1 MTLRWG
7 LFVFV
12 AYFVTVFIAVV
23 ACRGLIAFYATRRQ
37 TCSCMHTA
45 TYIHTTVTDHKK
57 RESLTIRLRA
67 VAPVVVIVAVVDI
80 VVDISGKKSN
90 SCAVVVVVSFVN
102 ATVSVAAVVVVASV
116 AAVVVVAVTSS
127 SSSGAFVVVV
137 VAAAAFVVGCVLI
150 VRSSL
155 TFIVAF
161 VVTLCTNFVS
171 FYISYTMHKFT
182 CATRLSLCS
191 LSPALSFCLQVYNC
205 SLFFV
210 VFFFFFCFSMLA
222 VHVSSCQL
230 VAIVVVSLLKR

>member
-1 MTLRWG
+1 
-7 LFVFV
+7 
-12 AYFVTVFIAVV
+12 
-23 ACRGLIAFYATRRQ
+23 
-37 TCSCMHTA
+37 MHTA

-90 SCAVVVVVSFVN
+90 SCAVLVVSFVI
-102 ATVSVAAVVVVASV
+102 AAVSVAVVVASASVVVVAV
-116 AAVVVVAVTSS
+116 AVAVTSS
-127 SSSGAFVVVV
+127 SSSGAFVVV
-137 VAAAAFVVGCVLI
+137 AAPAFVVGCVLI

-155 TFIVAF
+155 TFIVAVDVV

-191 LSPALSFCLQVYNC
+191 LSL
-205 SLFFV
+205 SLF
-210 VFFFFFCFSMLA
+210 L
-222 VHVSSCQL
+222 L
-230 VAIVVVSLLKR
+230 TSL

>member
-1 MTLRWG
+1 
-7 LFVFV
+7 
-12 AYFVTVFIAVV
+12 
-23 ACRGLIAFYATRRQ
+23 
-37 TCSCMHTA
+37 MHTA

-90 SCAVVVVVSFVN
+90 SCAVVVVVVSFVI
-102 ATVSVAAVVVVASV
+102 AAVSLAVVVVVAS
-116 AAVVVVAVTSS
+116 ASVVVVAVAVAVTSS
-127 SSSGAFVVVV
+127 SSSGAFVVV
-137 VAAAAFVVGCVLI
+137 AAPAFVVGCVLI

-155 TFIVAF
+155 TFIVAVDVV

-191 LSPALSFCLQVYNC
+191 LSL
-205 SLFFV
+205 SLF
-210 VFFFFFCFSMLA
+210 L
-222 VHVSSCQL
+222 L
-230 VAIVVVSLLKR
+230 TSL

>member
-1 MTLRWG
+1 
-7 LFVFV
+7 
-12 AYFVTVFIAVV
+12 
-23 ACRGLIAFYATRRQ
+23 
-37 TCSCMHTA
+37 MHTA

-90 SCAVVVVVSFVN
+90 SCAVLVVVVSFVI
-102 ATVSVAAVVVVASV
+102 AAVSVAVVVASASVVVVAV
-116 AAVVVVAVTSS
+116 AVAVTSS
-127 SSSGAFVVVV
+127 SSSGAFVVV
-137 VAAAAFVVGCVLI
+137 AAPAFVVGCVLI

-155 TFIVAF
+155 TFIVAVDVV

-191 LSPALSFCLQVYNC
+191 LSL
-205 SLFFV
+205 SLF
-210 VFFFFFCFSMLA
+210 L
-222 VHVSSCQL
+222 L
-230 VAIVVVSLLKR
+230 TSL

>member
-1 MTLRWG
+1 
-7 LFVFV
+7 
-12 AYFVTVFIAVV
+12 
-23 ACRGLIAFYATRRQ
+23 
-37 TCSCMHTA
+37 MHIPTH
-45 TYIHTTVTDHKK
+45 IHTTVTDHKK

-90 SCAVVVVVSFVN
+90 SCAVLVVVVSFVI
-102 ATVSVAAVVVVASV
+102 AAVSVAVVVASASVVVVA
-116 AAVVVVAVTSS
+116 VAVTSS
-127 SSSGAFVVVV
+127 SSSGAFVVV
-137 VAAAAFVVGCVLI
+137 AAPAFVVGCVLI

-155 TFIVAF
+155 TFIVAVDVV

-191 LSPALSFCLQVYNC
+191 LSFCLQVYNC

-210 VFFFFFCFSMLA
+210 VFFFFFFCFLLLA
-222 VHVSSCQL
+222 VHVSSCQF
-230 VAIVVVSLLKR
+230 VAIVVVVSLLKC

>member
-1 MTLRWG
+1 
-7 LFVFV
+7 
-12 AYFVTVFIAVV
+12 
-23 ACRGLIAFYATRRQ
+23 
-37 TCSCMHTA
+37 MHTA

-90 SCAVVVVVSFVN
+90 SCAVVVVVVSFVI
-102 ATVSVAAVVVVASV
+102 AAVSVAVVVAS
-116 AAVVVVAVTSS
+116 ASVVVAVAVAVTSS
-127 SSSGAFVVVV
+127 SSSGAFVVV
-137 VAAAAFVVGCVLI
+137 AAPAFVVGCVLI

-155 TFIVAF
+155 TFIVAVDVV

-191 LSPALSFCLQVYNC
+191 LSL
-205 SLFFV
+205 SLF
-210 VFFFFFCFSMLA
+210 L
-222 VHVSSCQL
+222 L
-230 VAIVVVSLLKR
+230 TSL

>member
-1 MTLRWG
+1 
-7 LFVFV
+7 
-12 AYFVTVFIAVV
+12 
-23 ACRGLIAFYATRRQ
+23 
-37 TCSCMHTA
+37 MHTA

-90 SCAVVVVVSFVN
+90 SCAVVVVVVSFVI
-102 ATVSVAAVVVVASV
+102 AAVSVAVVVASASVVVVAV
-116 AAVVVVAVTSS
+116 AVAVTSS
-127 SSSGAFVVVV
+127 SSSGAFVVV
-137 VAAAAFVVGCVLI
+137 AAPAFVVGCVLI

-155 TFIVAF
+155 TFIVAVDVV

-191 LSPALSFCLQVYNC
+191 LSL
-205 SLFFV
+205 SLF
-210 VFFFFFCFSMLA
+210 L
-222 VHVSSCQL
+222 L
-230 VAIVVVSLLKR
+230 TSL